1 MRLFSLFQN
10 LNLGNASA
18 NPKWHLA
25 ISWTTSC
32 QYQCVCK
39 MLSKYSKQFKSYRHY
54 SRTGRRQNLHK
65 QAGVKIFTNCPVKK
79 NKCLIIGHSVKFN
92 FKFQLTF
99 LGSCNYKLYHTVS
112 FNHLE
117 GKSIVPDQ
125 VSPDGLNENEIRW
138 TDWRLHSNT
147 IDSDGESKEC
157 FLFSA

>member
-1 MRLFSLFQN
+1 MGLFSLFQN
-10 LNLGNASA
+10 LNLGNALA
-18 NPKWHLA
+18 NPKWHLT
-25 ISWTTSC
+25 ISWATSC

-65 QAGVKIFTNCPVKK
+65 LVGEK

-117 GKSIVPDQ
+117 GKSIVLNQ